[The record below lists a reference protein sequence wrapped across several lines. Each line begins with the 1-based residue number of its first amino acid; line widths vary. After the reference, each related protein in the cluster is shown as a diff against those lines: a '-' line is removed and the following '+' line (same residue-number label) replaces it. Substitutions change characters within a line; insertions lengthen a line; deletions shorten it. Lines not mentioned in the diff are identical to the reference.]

1 MEIKI
6 KKKNRGKF
14 TKAAK
19 AAGESVQEHAHS
31 VLNNPK
37 ATKLQK
43 KRAQF
48 AINAKKWHHKD
59 GGLLM
64 QQGGNFTTRA
74 LVSSLNDTSKHV
86 KYGKGN
92 YNNVDTKLLSQL
104 KPNKKGH
111 YDDVVKLVNHPTHP
125 SRGTFNKDGTI
136 FYMSDFGMQNPNL
149 TLFGMADGNQDG
161 QATMVYKGGIVLPEV
176 TVTKNNGN
184 YIDNPYDQLKL
195 YRYQQGGQILQRY
208 TSLINAGISP
218 QVAFDTSHL
227 SLIEDGRKNKY
238 YSFGKRATNLKDW
251 TTNVVDSLTTGR
263 YKNLRDITTYQQFKQ
278 GLKDKKYNPRPAFYN
293 IEMGRGRN
301 KNKQIVNQYNQ
312 AHGLPLVAGLY
323 NSNGNL
329 A

>member
-48 AINAKKWHHKD
+48 AVNAKKWHHKD

-64 QQGGNFTTRA
+64 
-74 LVSSLNDTSKHV
+74 
-86 KYGKGN
+86 
-92 YNNVDTKLLSQL
+92 
-104 KPNKKGH
+104 
-111 YDDVVKLVNHPTHP
+111 
-125 SRGTFNKDGTI
+125 
-136 FYMSDFGMQNPNL
+136 
-149 TLFGMADGNQDG
+149 
-161 QATMVYKGGIVLPEV
+161 
-176 TVTKNNGN
+176 
-184 YIDNPYDQLKL
+184 
-195 YRYQQGGQILQRY
+195 QQGGQILQRY

-227 SLIEDGRKNKY
+227 SLIEDGRKNKF

-293 IEMGRGRN
+293 VEMGRGRD
-301 KNKQIVNQYNQ
+301 KNKQIINQYNQ
-312 AHGLPLVAGLY
+312 QHGLPLVAGLY
-323 NSNGNL
+323 NINN
-329 A
+329 AKTV

>member
-48 AINAKKWHHKD
+48 AVNAKKWHHKD

-64 QQGGNFTTRA
+64 Q
-74 LVSSLNDTSKHV
+74 
-86 KYGKGN
+86 
-92 YNNVDTKLLSQL
+92 
-104 KPNKKGH
+104 
-111 YDDVVKLVNHPTHP
+111 
-125 SRGTFNKDGTI
+125 I
-136 FYMSDFGMQNPNL
+136 
-149 TLFGMADGNQDG
+149 
-161 QATMVYKGGIVLPEV
+161 
-176 TVTKNNGN
+176 
-184 YIDNPYDQLKL
+184 
-195 YRYQQGGQILQRY
+195 GGQILPRY
-208 TSLINAGISP
+208 TALVSAGISP

-238 YSFGKRATNLKDW
+238 YSFGKRATNLQDW
-251 TTNVVDSLTTGR
+251 TKNAVDSLTIGR
-263 YKNLRDITTYQQFKQ
+263 YKNLNEATNFQQFKQ
-278 GLKDKKYNPRPAFYN
+278 GLKQKHYNSRPAFFN
-293 IEMGRGRN
+293 VEINRGRD

-312 AHGLPLVAGLY
+312 THGLPLIAGLY
-323 NSNGNL
+323 NINNDNL